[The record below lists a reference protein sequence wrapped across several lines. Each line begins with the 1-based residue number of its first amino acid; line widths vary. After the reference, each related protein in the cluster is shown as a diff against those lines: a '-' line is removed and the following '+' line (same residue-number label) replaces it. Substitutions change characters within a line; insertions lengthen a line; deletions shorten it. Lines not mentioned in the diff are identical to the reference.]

1 MRISLKFVGDAFTFL
16 VLLLGTGAFQSL
28 VLDNSTPEAVAE
40 GSPLMQGLWLAIYAL
55 AALRAVQHYREI
67 KEIVRANKLLV
78 LLEVLAILSAI
89 WSADAGVT
97 LRRGIAVVATTLFA
111 MDLATRYSIREQL
124 RLLGYV
130 LGFLLLLSVMFQI
143 FMPDLI
149 PAVDSGYSG
158 AWHGVFQQKNEFA
171 RMVALAT
178 LVFLTRSRP
187 PRWSRLV
194 TIGLITVSAALILV
208 SQSRTALVVMAAVL
222 VLLRIF
228 RLRRHGTKALIGG
241 IVAVVL
247 VGMVLSIAVD
257 TESMA
262 GMLGRDTTMTGRTKI
277 WTLALESLAE
287 RPFLGYGY
295 SAFWNVSPEALRISQ
310 ILHWQVPHAHNGFID
325 LPLQLGFVGLI
336 LFLAVYVVAV
346 WRAIAYAYSDP
357 DSEALWPIA
366 YFAFVLLYQFT
377 ESTIFV
383 GNSMLWMV
391 FISTMS
397 SVSTFSSAYP
407 IPIEIESVPEP
418 VPSFAAG
425 KEYA

>member
-1 MRISLKFVGDAFTFL
+1 MRISLKFLGDAFTFL

-28 VLDNSTPEAVAE
+28 VLDNSTPDAVAE
-40 GSPLMQGLWLAIYAL
+40 GSPVMQGLWLAIYAL
-55 AALRAVQHYREI
+55 ATLRAIRHYRDI
-67 KEIVRANKLLV
+67 KETVRANKLLMLLV
-78 LLEVLAILSAI
+78 LIAMLSAV
-89 WSADAGVT
+89 WSEDPGVT
-97 LRRGIAVVATTLFA
+97 VRRSIAVCATTLFA
-111 MDLATRYSIREQL
+111 MDLATRYSIRDQL

-187 PRWSRLV
+187 PRWSGLA
-194 TIGLITVSAALILV
+194 TIGITAISSALILV

-228 RLRRHGTKALIGG
+228 RLRRHGKKALVGG
-241 IVAVVL
+241 IVAIVL
-247 VGMVLSIAVD
+247 VAIVLSIAVD

-277 WTLALESLAE
+277 WTVALESLAE
-287 RPFLGYGY
+287 RPLLGYGY
-295 SAFWNVSPEALRISQ
+295 SAFWNVSPDALRINEKLQ
-310 ILHWQVPHAHNGFID
+310 WQVPHAHNGFID
-325 LPLQLGFVGLI
+325 LPLQLGFAGLG
-336 LFLAVYVVAV
+336 LFLVVYAVAV
-346 WRAIAYAYSDP
+346 RRAIAYVYRDP
-357 DSEALWPIA
+357 DQEALWPIA

-391 FISTMS
+391 FVSTMS

-407 IPIEIESVPEP
+407 VPIEIQSGPDP
-418 VPSFAAG
+418 VPPFAVG
-425 KEYA
+425 KEYV